1 MIPKIIHY
9 IWLGPAPL
17 PPEQVTI
24 IENWKK
30 IMPDYQYICWGNEV
44 LDDIDSIFVKDACSV
59 QKWAFASDVIRLWV
73 LLKYGGI
80 YLDTDVI
87 VKQPF
92 DSLLEKSAFIGRE
105 NFLQIRGRKTQ
116 YDLSSY
122 CLGAESG
129 HPFIR
134 SCLDY
139 YHQRPFILSD
149 SAFLPAELK
158 WDMRNASEIYARI
171 ASLSGYN
178 PSVLSPDEQRTDD
191 GVFIVPWDSFSRF
204 CSHLSSGSWRD
215 TPLPDVNYTFRYK
228 IEWRL
233 LRIVSTILGWF
244 RYTLVKLR

>member
-105 NFLQIRGRKTQ
+105 NFLQIRGRHNMIFPPIVLAQNQAILLFVLAWIIITKG
-116 YDLSSY
+116 LLF
-122 CLGAESG
+122 CR
-129 HPFIR
+129 I
-134 SCLDY
+134 
-139 YHQRPFILSD
+139 RPFY
-149 SAFLPAELK
+149 LP
-158 WDMRNASEIYARI
+158 N
-171 ASLSGYN
+171 
-178 PSVLSPDEQRTDD
+178 
-191 GVFIVPWDSFSRF
+191 
-204 CSHLSSGSWRD
+204 
-215 TPLPDVNYTFRYK
+215 
-228 IEWRL
+228 
-233 LRIVSTILGWF
+233 
-244 RYTLVKLR
+244 